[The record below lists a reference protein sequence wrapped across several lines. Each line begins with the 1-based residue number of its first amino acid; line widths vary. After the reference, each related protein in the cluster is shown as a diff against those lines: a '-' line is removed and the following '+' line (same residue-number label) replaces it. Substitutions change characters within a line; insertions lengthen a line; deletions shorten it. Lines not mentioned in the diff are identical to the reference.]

1 MVLLEP
7 DSRFEVSYLSSG
19 RNATLGPAR
28 PKQPKQASSSLEM
41 PKTLSRFLLEA
52 LPAASGDGK
61 SWRCNPHLKHGAR
74 RACSYC
80 MLSLCLVSKLRDA
93 VQRVPESSGD
103 VKMLL
108 CDKYQAPIST
118 NPRTFAVCR
127 YGEPSALRRRAQ
139 MGQTANM
146 NNIQNKLG

>member
-52 LPAASGDGK
+52 LPAASG
-61 SWRCNPHLKHGAR
+61 AR
-74 RACSYC
+74 RACSCC
-80 MLSLCLVSKLRDA
+80 MLSCSLVSKLRDA